1 VGVDRHEKL
10 PGSVL
15 QLTRLQADLQL
26 LAVHTHVAARRLL
39 QKPAP
44 KALAALQLPHL
55 SPREVDVLR
64 WTDNGKTV
72 IEIAMILGVGERTVK
87 SYLDLAKEKLG
98 VVGKKEQAVKV
109 AKALGL
115 I

>member
-1 VGVDRHEKL
+1 MGVDRHEKL
-10 PGSVL
+10 PGSAL

-39 QKPAP
+39 QKPPP